1 MTIPTGHQDYQAY
14 AQWRGPVFAAVTPG
28 ITIASPYHTEEY
40 VTNFASVYLSA
51 KLTSGTGF
59 TVVMTFYTDATKTVV
74 LRTMTWILCF
84 STTRLSVIVPA
95 LGNYVALDITTA
107 QAGTQQA
114 TIALVPLNIAPAHD
128 TYVETDAEAEGTAVS
143 IPGSGTLTV
152 NIPGLVKGTGYCLV
166 SPANNT
172 DLNSLTVFSLSES
185 GGSLGRLGRVNAM
198 AGVQQFFFQAPTEVV
213 QLVISNANAAAQN
226 FNYHIQVLGQ

>member
-114 TIALVPLNIAPAHD
+114 TIQLVPLNIAPAHD
-128 TYVETDAEAEGTAVS
+128 TYVETDAEAEGFAVS
-143 IPGSGTLTV
+143 IPGGGSLTV
-152 NIPGLVKGTGYCLV
+152 NIPGLVKGTGYV
-166 SPANNT
+166 AVRPANNT
-172 DLNSLTVFSLSES
+172 DLNSLSVLALSEA
-185 GGSLGRLGRVNAM
+185 GAAQGSLVRVNAQ
-198 AGVQQFFFQAPTEVV
+198 AGPQQFFFQSGTEVV
-213 QLVISNANAAAQN
+213 QLTITNANAGAQN
-226 FNYHIQVLGQ
+226 FSYHIQVLGQ